1 MKPIKNKRFRIL
13 PIVIFM
19 SVLMLTLRINNVV
32 DNIKQRG
39 SNSFSLSSNQA
50 QAEEQSGNTTAEL
63 NKILEGASETTTKND
78 TTVNNGKSF
87 SQSEIA
93 ILQELAE
100 RREALDLRSKEI
112 DKKAVQLKV
121 TEEEIGKKLAQLQ
134 NYEKRLRALMKEY
147 TAKEK
152 EKLDSL
158 VKVYTSM
165 KPKDAAR
172 IFNTLDLE
180 ITTALVREMKP
191 SASSAIISQMEASKA
206 KAITDALIGNSLN
219 NSGLEGE

>member
-1 MKPIKNKRFRIL
+1 MKNKRFRIL
-13 PIVIFM
+13 PVVIFM
-19 SVLMLTLRINNVV
+19 SVLLLSIRINNLV
-32 DNIKQRG
+32 DNLKHHNDKSII
-39 SNSFSLSSNQA
+39 LSSNEA
-50 QAEEQSGNTTAEL
+50 NAEEQGQDNTAEL
-63 NKILEGASETTTKND
+63 NKILEKTNKNNAD
-78 TTVNNGKSF
+78 TSTYSGNGKSF
-87 SQSEIA
+87 TQSEIA

-121 TEEEIGKKLAQLQ
+121 TEEEIGKKLVQLQ
-134 NYEKRLRALMKEY
+134 NYEKKLRALMKEY
-147 TAKEK
+147 NAKEK
-152 EKLDSL
+152 AKLDSL

-219 NSGLEGE
+219 NDTTEGE